1 MSKNKVKLY
10 IYLILTIVGL
20 VIACTSIIPNAYIK
34 LIVALVAM
42 GYGLYGVMK
51 VLGSNGEKKDEA
63 NQDAAK

>member
-10 IYLILTIVGL
+10 IYLILTLAGL
-20 VIACTSIIPNAYIK
+20 IIACSSIIPNVYVK

-51 VLGSNGEKKDEA
+51 VLGSNGEKKDDA
-63 NQDAAK
+63 NQEAVK

>member
-10 IYLILTIVGL
+10 IYLILTLAGL
-20 VIACTSIIPNAYIK
+20 IIACSSIIPNVYVK

-51 VLGSNGEKKDEA
+51 VLGSNGEKKDDA
-63 NQDAAK
+63 NQEAAK